1 MIGDL
6 WRFWQMR
13 GHLDEASDRIEEVLA
28 LDGDDPSARLAAL
41 EAAGGIAY
49 WRGQRTHGP
58 YYREAVELARRT
70 GEPAELANALYNCSF
85 PTAQHDIDAGL
96 ALLEEARAI
105 YEGLGDR
112 IGLARVHWGM
122 GDVLSYRQEFDLAM
136 DHFRASAEGFEG
148 TDRPYDRGYALFAL
162 GFTQLQDHR
171 PEGAEEPMRESFPI
185 FRDAQDMSAIVLHLA
200 AFGAAAHGV
209 GDFDRAYR
217 LAGAMTALRDR
228 IGLGLVDV
236 EENAFE
242 PLTQEELSRLEGAD
256 AAAFAEGLDM
266 STEDAIAYAM
276 REIDIR
282 AQSR

>member
-1 MIGDL
+1 
-6 WRFWQMR
+6 
-13 GHLDEASDRIEEVLA
+13 
-28 LDGDDPSARLAAL
+28 
-41 EAAGGIAY
+41 
-49 WRGQRTHGP
+49 
-58 YYREAVELARRT
+58 
-70 GEPAELANALYNCSF
+70 
-85 PTAQHDIDAGL
+85 
-96 ALLEEARAI
+96 
-105 YEGLGDR
+105 
-112 IGLARVHWGM
+112 
-122 GDVLSYRQEFDLAM
+122 
-136 DHFRASAEGFEG
+136 
-148 TDRPYDRGYALFAL
+148 
-162 GFTQLQDHR
+162 
-171 PEGAEEPMRESFPI
+171 MRESFPI

-236 EENAFE
+236 EENAFG